1 MLLWIY
7 VVLDLCFVVLDL
19 CYFGFML
26 FWIYVVLDLCLVLSL
41 DFVFWLG
48 KFVVSGS
55 ATAGHHH
62 F

>member
-1 MLLWIY
+1 
-7 VVLDLCFVVLDL
+7 
-19 CYFGFML
+19 ML